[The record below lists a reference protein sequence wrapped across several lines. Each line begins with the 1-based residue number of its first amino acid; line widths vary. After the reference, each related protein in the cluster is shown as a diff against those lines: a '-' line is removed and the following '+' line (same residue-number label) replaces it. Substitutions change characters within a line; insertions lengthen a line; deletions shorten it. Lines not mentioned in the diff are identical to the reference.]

1 MSKNASK
8 GRGKKNTVP
17 PKQNRFERAAAE
29 VDRNNPRES
38 AAGATV
44 AAKAQKVLDQ
54 DEEIVEQQ
62 KTLRRR

>member
-1 MSKNASK
+1 M
-8 GRGKKNTVP
+8 P